1 MLNDI
6 NKAGVDQAYSIF
18 KLLNFVSR
26 EDLQIDK
33 IINNE
38 DKIIQEEKVKEE
50 KKRDN
55 KIGIQDINH

>member
-6 NKAGVDQAYSIF
+6 NKADVDQAYYIY

-38 DKIIQEEKVKEE
+38 EKIIREEEVK
-50 KKRDN
+50 KK
-55 KIGIQDINH
+55 

>member
-1 MLNDI
+1 MLKDI
-6 NKAGVDQAYSIF
+6 NKVDVDQAYSIY

-38 DKIIQEEKVKEE
+38 DKIIQEEKVK
-50 KKRDN
+50 KK
-55 KIGIQDINH
+55 